1 MVGFS
6 IIGMIFNAGSSDP
19 GKVGYTTRL
28 IANKRHYP
36 MTILFCIRARLP
48 VAVITFH

>member
-1 MVGFS
+1 MVS
-6 IIGMIFNAGSSDP
+6 LSAIGMTFNTGSSDP

-28 IANKRHYP
+28 IANKRHYS
-36 MTILFCIRARLP
+36 MMLLFCIRARLP